1 MYNKALLTRECMSQ
15 VWILIMIFC
24 TIAPH
29 SNFKT
34 ACFIYSVVRRKSCP
48 SQYFT
53 ICICACLHC
62 CYNFN
67 PCSCHLLPYVCMLW
81 SWYHVCHCFK
91 VMSLVEILLMQHKI
105 CIFIIIKNMK
115 TLTFGQSVK
124 NSAVHTNDIVCAKG
138 QLCSCKRWG
147 DNYGNL
153 YVPNFVCT
161 CEPIMNW
168 SWCRVLNRFLS
179 RRWSLIK

>member
-1 MYNKALLTRECMSQ
+1 MYVPSLKFNYD
-15 VWILIMIFC
+15 ILYYRPSLEFQNTLFYILCSGHEEEVMFQ
-24 TIAPH
+24 
-29 SNFKT
+29 
-34 ACFIYSVVRRKSCP
+34 SVF
-48 SQYFT
+48 YH
-53 ICICACLHC
+53 CICACLHC

-105 CIFIIIKNMK
+105 YIFIIIKNMK

-124 NSAVHTNDIVCAKG
+124 NSAMHTNDIVCAKG
-138 QLCSCKRWG
+138 QLCSWKRGG
-147 DNYGNL
+147 DNYANL

-168 SWCRVLNRFLS
+168 SWC
-179 RRWSLIK
+179 